1 MINKTQPDSASRR
14 RMVALAVAG
23 VGAGYLPN
31 FNANAQTNAGKL
43 IYGIGNL
50 DPMFSAGFV
59 ALKKGYFK
67 EAGLDASFVDCQ
79 NGPRA
84 RQMLAAQQVN
94 IVASASF
101 DPMVI
106 TIAGKLTKV
115 IAGIDQRLPYA
126 NVIVRKE
133 DFDSGRIKSFADLAG
148 KRIGVSAPKS
158 AFWLM
163 ATQMVETAGL
173 KGVEIRGIGDL
184 ASMLAALKSKQVDAS
199 MATLPM
205 MDSAEKEGWGVR
217 IVSIHNP
224 EVWQKTIGLGGDV
237 QGQWIFALDEFIS
250 SRPEAVQAFV
260 NGWTKG
266 NDFVMASKPED
277 TAELI
282 YGDHLSAF
290 KKETVTQ
297 TIAILKER
305 IWSRDNMVSSDA
317 YKRVVKVMAGD
328 RLVSDADAAKAPY
341 EVAVDMRFV
350 RKARGL

>member
-199 MATLPM
+199 MARKRGGAFGSCRSTTLKSGKKRLDLEVTCKGNGFLHWMSSFRADPRRSRRLSTAGPKATTSSWPASPKTLP
-205 MDSAEKEGWGVR
+205 
-217 IVSIHNP
+217 N
-224 EVWQKTIGLGGDV
+224 
-237 QGQWIFALDEFIS
+237 
-250 SRPEAVQAFV
+250 
-260 NGWTKG
+260 
-266 NDFVMASKPED
+266 
-277 TAELI
+277 
-282 YGDHLSAF
+282 
-290 KKETVTQ
+290 
-297 TIAILKER
+297 
-305 IWSRDNMVSSDA
+305 
-317 YKRVVKVMAGD
+317 
-328 RLVSDADAAKAPY
+328 
-341 EVAVDMRFV
+341 
-350 RKARGL
+350 